1 MKNAKMR
8 KLIRSLYHCCA
19 VRDLIV
25 ASWRIETKYTAPTH
39 GKELEEG
46 NQEENNDQ
54 RHDVGICTDFIFL
67 RFNLKEIQLYSL
79 TRSTRYW

>member
-1 MKNAKMR
+1 MYV
-8 KLIRSLYHCCA
+8 LYPFLVTYTVCT

-25 ASWRIETKYTAPTH
+25 ASWRKETKHTASTH

-46 NQEENNDQ
+46 NQDEKNDQ

-67 RFNLKEIQLYSL
+67 RFNL
-79 TRSTRYW
+79 